1 MSRRNAAEKRPVL
14 PDPQFNSRLASMIV
28 ARLMKHGKKSTA
40 QRILSDAFSLIG
52 DRTGADPLEVF
63 ETAVKNATPL
73 VEVRA
78 RRVGG
83 ATYQVPVEVSHERQ
97 NSIALRWVVL
107 AAQGRK
113 GSPMAEALASE
124 IVDAYNNTGNVV
136 KKREETHKMAQ
147 ANRAFAHFRW

>member
-14 PDPQFNSRLASMIV
+14 PDPQFNSRLATMIV

-40 QRILSDAFSLIG
+40 QRILSDAFSLINE
-52 DRTGADPLEVF
+52 RTGSDPLELF

-83 ATYQVPVEVSHERQ
+83 ATYQVPIEISFERQ
-97 NSIALRWVVL
+97 ESLALRWIVAAAGARKGIPMRDAL
-107 AAQGRK
+107 AA
-113 GSPMAEALASE
+113 E
-124 IVDAYNNTGNVV
+124 IVDAYNNTGSVV
-136 KKREETHKMAQ
+136 KKKEDTHKMAQ
-147 ANRAFAHFRW
+147 ANRAFAHLRW